1 MKAGLVKPRGRV
13 VRFSLDT
20 SCLVALLAEW
30 HPFHRASVAAY
41 EARLKQG
48 ERLVLAG
55 HAVLEC
61 FSVLTRLPAPMSA
74 APQIVEQA
82 LSSYL
87 STGTEL
93 AGMTPETCRQ
103 ALRDLAGRGLGGGRI
118 YDAIIAL
125 CSYQAGATILLTW
138 NLKHFLS
145 IAPVGLAVQEP

>member
-1 MKAGLVKPRGRV
+1 M
-13 VRFSLDT
+13 
-20 SCLVALLAEW
+20 
-30 HPFHRASVAAY
+30 AAY
-41 EARLKQG
+41 EARLEKG
-48 ERLVLAG
+48 ERLVLAS

-87 STGTEL
+87 SART
-93 AGMTPETCRQ
+93 
-103 ALRDLAGRGLGGGRI
+103 DLAGVTPESCRQVVRDMAERGLGGGRI

-125 CSYQAGATILLTW
+125 SSYQAGATVLLTW

-145 IAPVGLAVQEP
+145 VAPAGLRVEEP